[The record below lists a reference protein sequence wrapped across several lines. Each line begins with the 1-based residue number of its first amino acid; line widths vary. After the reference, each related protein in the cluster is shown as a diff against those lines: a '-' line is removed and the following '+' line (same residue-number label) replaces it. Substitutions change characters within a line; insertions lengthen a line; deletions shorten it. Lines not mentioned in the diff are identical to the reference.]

1 MTDVERADNKHD
13 PLGEEE
19 WKTELVF
26 GLTGTVGTPLKWVS
40 ERLEQL
46 LRDYGFSYVTQIKAT
61 DAIKSIS
68 TRVKLLRPDGTP
80 IDIVPVPEDKR
91 MHAFMDA
98 GDAICR
104 LSGSAAGV
112 AIGMIGDVQRMRA
125 GLPEDANKVYILR
138 SLKRPR
144 EVELLRRIY
153 GPGFFLIGV
162 YAPREVRKGILAKDI
177 EDASRLIEELTPLE
191 AERRALELLERD
203 DDERDDMGQDMRDTF
218 HLADLFLSIGDNQHE
233 ALTTAETS
241 LKRFVE
247 LALGNTEHSPTM
259 DEAMMFLAHAAAAR
273 SSSLSRQVGA
283 VVATNRG
290 EALGVGCNDVPRAGG
305 GLYWSSDHN
314 DDRDVLRDRDSSNE
328 HADANLRDILRIL
341 QTAGWINGQRT
352 VEEAWQLLGRT
363 RWMNLLEFG
372 RTAHAE
378 MEAILSTARAG
389 VSPKGRVL
397 YTTTYPCHECAR
409 LILDAGIRRVV
420 YVEPYPKS
428 LALKLHG
435 NAIVQVQAAC
445 DCDQCDGPDFVEFLP
460 FVGIGPRRY
469 LDLFLLTTS
478 TGSKVERKLKTG
490 ERIKWSKAS
499 ARPRLILPPLSYSE
513 METKVLSDL
522 ATHLHQDDRAEVA
535 QPAAEYT
542 PEGATDAKLSER
554 PVDDPRGR

>member
-1 MTDVERADNKHD
+1 MTGPVHAGKRHD

-19 WKTELVF
+19 WKAELVF
-26 GLTGTVGTPLKWVS
+26 ALTGTVGTPLKWVS

-46 LRDYGFSYVTQIKAT
+46 LHDYGFEHVAQLKAT

-68 TRVKLLRPDGTP
+68 TRVQLRRPDGTP
-80 IDIVPVPEDKR
+80 IEIVDVPEDKR

-104 LSGSAAGV
+104 LSGSAAGI
-112 AIGMIGDVQRMRA
+112 AIGMIGDIQRMRTS
-125 GLPEDANKVYILR
+125 LPENVNKVYILR

-153 GPGFFLIGV
+153 GPGFYLIGV
-162 YAPREVRKGILAKDI
+162 YAPRDVRKAILARDI

-218 HLADLFLSIGDNQHE
+218 HLADLFLSIGDNHHE
-233 ALTTAETS
+233 ALTAAERS

-305 GLYWSSDHN
+305 GLYWASDHN

-341 QTAGWINGQRT
+341 QTAGWLNGQHT

-428 LALKLHG
+428 LALKLHA
-435 NAIVQVQAAC
+435 NAIVQAETAC
-445 DCDQCDGPDFVEFLP
+445 DCQQCGAPDAVEFLP

-490 ERIKWSKAS
+490 ERIKWSKVS
-499 ARPRLILPPLSYSE
+499 AKPRLILPPLSYFE

-522 ATHLHQDDRAEVA
+522 ATHLQQDDRTHVGR
-535 QPAAEYT
+535 PAAEY
-542 PEGATDAKLSER
+542 PGEGEANAKPAEG
-554 PVDDPRGR
+554 PVGDPRQR